1 MAMSGVLHRM
11 STCVAAQPAALNAA
25 GSYLGIQTLAR
36 NNDLSYYKHHTSKRW
51 SSKSTAEK
59 R

>member
-1 MAMSGVLHRM
+1 MAMSGAFHRLN
-11 STCVAAQPAALNAA
+11 TCVAAQPNALNAA
-25 GSYLGIQTLAR
+25 GSLIGIQTKAYPSR
-36 NNDLSYYKHHTSKRW
+36 NNDVNHTSKRW

>member
-1 MAMSGVLHRM
+1 MAMSGVFHRLN
-11 STCVAAQPAALNAA
+11 TCVSAQPAALNAA
-25 GSYLGIQTLAR
+25 GSLISIQHKSYPSG
-36 NNDLSYYKHHTSKRW
+36 NSDLHQTTKRW

>member
-1 MAMSGVLHRM
+1 MSGAFHRLN
-11 STCVAAQPAALNAA
+11 TCVAAQPNALNAA
-25 GSYLGIQTLAR
+25 GSLIGIQTKAYPSR
-36 NNDLSYYKHHTSKRW
+36 NNDVNHTSKRW